1 MIDQPFAEF
10 FARDWIMAWNSHDLD
25 AILEHY
31 TEDFE
36 MSSPYIA
43 QIANEPSGTLRGKPA
58 VAAYWTTALARN
70 PALRFEFLQVLTGV
84 DSVTVYYR
92 GMRGLAAEVFF
103 FNPEGLVYKACAHY
117 E

>member
-1 MIDQPFAEF
+1 MIDKPFAEF

-36 MSSPYIA
+36 MSSPYIV

-58 VAAYWTTALARN
+58 VAAYWATALARN